1 MTVKIDKGIPVP
13 PRGSNRASKYPYDK
27 LEIGDSFFVKG
38 KNATKFS
45 ASAYTQ
51 ARKLGIKLTV
61 RNEKDGVRVWRTA

>member
-13 PRGSNRASKYPYDK
+13 PRGNNRSTKYPYQQ
-27 LEIGDSFFVKG
+27 LEIGDSFYVKG
-38 KNATKFS
+38 KTAAKFS

-51 ARKLGIKLTV
+51 ARKHGIKLTV